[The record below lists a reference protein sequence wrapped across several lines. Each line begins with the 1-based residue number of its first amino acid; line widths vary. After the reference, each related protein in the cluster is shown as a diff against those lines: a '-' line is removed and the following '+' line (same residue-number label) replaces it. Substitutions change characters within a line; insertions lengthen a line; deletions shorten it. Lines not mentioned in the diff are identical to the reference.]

1 MVTCSSN
8 REAKKV
14 AGSLLDKRLVAC
26 ANIIPGIGSR
36 FWWKGKI
43 ERAREVLVMMKT
55 KKENFTRIEDEVKKL
70 HSYDVPEIIAI
81 PIIMGSKQYLK
92 WIMEETKTQYALR
105 STQYER

>member
-8 REAKKV
+8 REAKKI

-43 ERAREVLVMMKT
+43 ESAREVLVMMKT
-55 KKENFTRIEDEVKKL
+55 KKENFTKIEDEVKKL
-70 HSYDVPEIIAI
+70 HSYEVPEIVAL
-81 PIIMGSKQYLK
+81 PITFGSKGYLN
-92 WIMEETKTQYALR
+92 WIGEETKTQYAR
-105 STQYER
+105 RNTQY